1 MQWLDWPDCANVRD
15 LAGTPTSDGRVVPD
29 RTLVRSGE
37 HSTLTAAGQSAFRSY
52 GISRVI
58 DLRGLDECSARPSP
72 FAGEPWYSSHPVQAA
87 IGDADSLLDLYFLLL
102 KRSATTF
109 AGAVAAIASAPPGAV
124 VVHCHAGKDRSGLVV
139 ALALSAAG
147 VPNDQI
153 VADYALTET
162 DVRSIALNEVLLA
175 KLTDRTRRA
184 DIEDWLGSRP
194 ETMVRTLEHLDS
206 TYGGVEAYLRGPGG
220 LNDDHLT
227 RLRDR
232 LAPAVVSE

>member
-1 MQWLDWPDCANVRD
+1 VSWLDWPDCANVRD
-15 LAGTPTSDGRVVPD
+15 LAGIHTSDGRVVPD

-37 HSTLTAAGQSAFRSY
+37 HSTLTVAGQELFRSY
-52 GISRVI
+52 GISRII
-58 DLRGLDECSARPSP
+58 DLRGLDECAQRPSP
-72 FAGEPWYSSHPVQAA
+72 FAGEPWYASHPVQAA

-147 VPNDQI
+147 VSNEAI

-175 KLTDRTRRA
+175 KLTDATRRS
-184 DIEDWLGSRP
+184 DLQDWLGARP
-194 ETMVRTLEHLDS
+194 ETMERTLEHLNAS
-206 TYGGVEAYLRGPGG
+206 YGGVEAYLRGPGG
-220 LNDDHLT
+220 LTDEQLT
-227 RLRDR
+227 RLRKR
-232 LAPAVVSE
+232 LAPAAA

>member
-1 MQWLDWPDCANVRD
+1 M
-15 LAGTPTSDGRVVPD
+15 VPA

-37 HSTLTAAGQSAFRSY
+37 HSPLTAVGQELFRSY
-52 GISRVI
+52 GISRII
-58 DLRGLDECSARPSP
+58 DLRGLNECAARPSP
-72 FAGEPWYSSHPVQAA
+72 FASEPWYSHHPVQAA

-147 VPNDQI
+147 VPDDAI
-153 VADYALTET
+153 VTDYALTAADERSATLNREFLATVT
-162 DVRSIALNEVLLA
+162 DQA
-175 KLTDRTRRA
+175 KRLDL
-184 DIEDWLGSRP
+184 EGWLGARP
-194 ETMVRTLEHLDS
+194 QTMERTLEHLTS

-220 LNDDHLT
+220 LSADQLT

-232 LAPAVVSE
+232 LAPAAA